1 MCVCRQGTFVAF
13 LGWVG
18 AIKPD
23 QDWTVQYFS
32 LFIQD
37 SLICVEMFFVAI
49 AHGYA
54 FGYVQY
60 KDAEVEPLFV
70 EIRKSGVSAI
80 KPGMNEQQQQQ
91 QQQQQLLLVVI
102 CSDTRLHGWFAAV
115 LQNISDTLSVK
126 DVINDTVDVFGREFL
141 RPDQEPNRARDPSIN
156 PKAIPKPGGSREEG
170 YAFSTAKGTGVDYG
184 SRANP
189 DDAL

>member
-1 MCVCRQGTFVAF
+1 MIFYLPISEELKPFRPIPKFLCIKTVIFFAFWQGTFVAF

-23 QDWTVQYFS
+23 QDWSISDFS

-54 FGYVQY
+54 FGYIQY

-70 EIRKSGVSAI
+70 ELRKSGVSAF
-80 KPGMNEQQQQQ
+80 KPGTH
-91 QQQQQLLLVVI
+91 V
-102 CSDTRLHGWFAAV
+102 TR
-115 LQNISDTLSVK
+115 
-126 DVINDTVDVFGREFL
+126 
-141 RPDQEPNRARDPSIN
+141 
-156 PKAIPKPGGSREEG
+156 
-170 YAFSTAKGTGVDYG
+170 FSL
-184 SRANP
+184 SRALSYLTMVVMVILILCL
-189 DDAL
+189 DL